1 LVPGTGFAG
10 SAAFGCAGAPKA
22 ATCTA
27 PNIQISGG
35 TPITY
40 VVSVATT
47 KSSVGT
53 APQEGPPFP
62 LFVWLRIFSLAS
74 YTGILVLLLYMSRSR
89 GPNAIRNTLRAAAL
103 VVLISACLYGAS
115 GCGGGAT
122 SAAPQNIP
130 SVQVAG
136 TPQGTSII
144 TLMPSVTTSAGTAIA
159 GIPPIQLTLT
169 VQ

>member
-1 LVPGTGFAG
+1 
-10 SAAFGCAGAPKA
+10 
-22 ATCTA
+22 
-27 PNIQISGG
+27 
-35 TPITY
+35 
-40 VVSVATT
+40 VATT
-47 KSSVGT
+47 KSSIGT
-53 APQEGPPFP
+53 APQQGPPFP
-62 LFVWLRIFSLAS
+62 LFVWLRIFSLSFYA
-74 YTGILVLLLYMSRSR
+74 GMLVLLLYMSRSR
-89 GPNAIRNTLRAAAL
+89 GPNSIRHTLRAAAL
-103 VVLISACLYGAS
+103 VVLTSACLYEAS
-115 GCGGGAT
+115 GCGGGAA